1 MIGLR
6 GERMELILNELS
18 FDGQFSS
25 QDEFIQYVLDSLM
38 PLLDVVIENEIP
50 TVKKVGSIS
59 IHDNL

>member
-1 MIGLR
+1 
-6 GERMELILNELS
+6 MELILNELS

-50 TVKKVGSIS
+50 LLKK
-59 IHDNL
+59 